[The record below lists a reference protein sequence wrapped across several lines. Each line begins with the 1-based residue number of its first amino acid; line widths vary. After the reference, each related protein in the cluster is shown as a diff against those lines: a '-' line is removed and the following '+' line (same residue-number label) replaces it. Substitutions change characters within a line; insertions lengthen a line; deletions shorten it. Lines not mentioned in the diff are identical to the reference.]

1 MIAFTV
7 QNPRHKYD
15 LGNKNDYQQENNCR
29 LDLFVILINNI
40 IILRL
45 YYMCVCVLYNLYPK
59 SYQEYIIPDIRNA
72 VLKWGRN

>member
-7 QNPRHKYD
+7 QNTHHKCD

-29 LDLFVILINNI
+29 LDLFVILINKI

-45 YYMCVCVLYNLYPK
+45 YYMCVCALQLAPQVLPKVYN
-59 SYQEYIIPDIRNA
+59 S
-72 VLKWGRN
+72 